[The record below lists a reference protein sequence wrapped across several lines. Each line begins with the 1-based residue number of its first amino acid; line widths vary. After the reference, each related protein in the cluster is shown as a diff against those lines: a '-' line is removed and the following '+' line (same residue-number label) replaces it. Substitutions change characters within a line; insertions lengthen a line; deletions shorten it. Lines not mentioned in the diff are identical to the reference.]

1 MLTNPAGAN
10 DLTGRIIGGGI
21 RVHQQFGPGLLE
33 SVYSEALAFELRDQ
47 GLEVAARVWIP
58 LVYRGRKLSSHYEVD
73 LLVARTV
80 IVEVKSVV
88 ALAPIHTAQ
97 LLTYLKLPQLPVGLL
112 INFNVPVLKNGVK
125 RVVRPSGDDVS

>member
-88 ALAPIHTAQ
+88 ALAPIHPVVDLPETNPAASRAADQ
-97 LLTYLKLPQLPVGLL
+97 LQRSGLEERREA
-112 INFNVPVLKNGVK
+112 G
-125 RVVRPSGDDVS
+125 RAAER